1 MLLGMA
7 SSFPQP
13 EPVDYLELYDVP
25 DVDDII
31 SVTEP
36 PVAST
41 ESSRSRSIR
50 RLSLQVS
57 SDLHRRLKLLAME
70 DEETMNSMV
79 VRILRQYLNQREAD
93 LQASR
98 PKHLV

>member
-1 MLLGMA
+1 MA
-7 SSFPQP
+7 SSFPKP

-98 PKHLV
+98 PKHIV